1 MVNAHI
7 TVPTPIP
14 ITLWKDIK
22 ERIIVKPKHIKSNL
36 VFIILYGV
44 FNITDKSL
52 GNISVG
58 VMGNPQLFANVIP
71 TAIKRKLI
79 IKYIILKNNVSGI
92 SARIILNVSRL
103 FPKIIPIQ
111 NETI

>member
-1 MVNAHI
+1 
-7 TVPTPIP
+7 
-14 ITLWKDIK
+14 
-22 ERIIVKPKHIKSNL
+22 
-36 VFIILYGV
+36 
-44 FNITDKSL
+44 
-52 GNISVG
+52 
-58 VMGNPQLFANVIP
+58 MGNPQLFANVIP

-92 SARIILNVSRL
+92 SARIILNASRL